1 MPQNLTLI
9 LAFSILLIFQLG
21 VLFVTIVGSKYF
33 QSRNVYRLWL
43 SGVIFSCFGYLLS
56 ILELYRSVQLL
67 KLSSLVTG
75 ASFCFGISAA
85 LLVLIFQGLDR
96 KKHSKKLAYLVF
108 LIATAY
114 TLLFEYG
121 RLFESFVFR
130 GVLTSAF
137 YCLTSFLG
145 LYLLYCLRRSNESVW
160 SHQLYLPAAAII
172 GNILASTLR
181 STFLLK
187 PHIFGMSLDISI
199 SITFFVLSQVFFTL
213 MFVGVA
219 FFWVEELGIINK
231 RVSIET
237 NEYRSLVKAKERTL
251 NQLLLSQKSTMLGAY
266 SHLIAHE
273 INQPLASL
281 QINADFLKSLLSP
294 RIELGRENAL
304 VDSIIAENIRA
315 ASIVRTIRSLLT
327 QETVGSTFFSVDA
340 LVTEAAT
347 VISNRLNEKKIE
359 LKLILNV
366 PALVLGNKDELQLVL
381 FNLLENAISALV
393 STQSN
398 RHTDGLL
405 QLETYV
411 EHDNVVL
418 RIADNGPGVRQEYLE
433 SLFELHSTSKAGGSG
448 MGLWLSSHIA
458 KRHNG
463 NLIYENSF
471 DGGACFT
478 LSFPAI
484 YQCD

>member
-1 MPQNLTLI
+1 MLQTLTLI
-9 LAFSILLIFQLG
+9 LAFSVLLIFQLG
-21 VLFVTIVGSKYF
+21 VLFVTIVVSKYL
-33 QSRNVYRLWL
+33 QSRKFYQLWL
-43 SGVIFSCFGYLLS
+43 FGVIFSCFGYLLS

-67 KLSSLVTG
+67 KLSPLVTG

-85 LLVLIFQGLDR
+85 LLVLIFQRLDG
-96 KKHSKKLAYLVF
+96 KKHSNKLTYLVI
-108 LIATAY
+108 LIATGY

-121 RLFESFVFR
+121 RVFESFVFR
-130 GVLTSAF
+130 GVLTSTF

-145 LYLLYCLRRSNESVW
+145 LCLLYRLKRSNENIW

-172 GNILASTLR
+172 GNILVSALR
-181 STFLLK
+181 STFLLY
-187 PHIFGMSLDISI
+187 PHIFGMSLDIST
-199 SITFFVLSQVFFTL
+199 SITFFILSQVFFTL

-237 NEYRSLVKAKERTL
+237 NEYRLLVKAKERAL

-304 VDSIIAENIRA
+304 VDSIIAENIRV

-327 QETVGSTFFSVDA
+327 QETVRSTFFSVDA

-398 RHTDGLL
+398 RHTDGLI

-411 EHDNVVL
+411 EHDNIAL
-418 RIADNGPGVRQEYLE
+418 RIADNGPGVRQEYLG
-433 SLFELHSTSKAGGSG
+433 SLFELHSSSKVGGSG

-478 LSFPAI
+478 LKFPAI
-484 YQCD
+484 YQRD